1 MIITCPNCS
10 SKFKIDD
17 TLLQRQG
24 IKMRCSVCSHIFM
37 PEQKAPDAVESETGV
52 HETESTSNKDRIQ
65 GISYESLPIDTGL
78 SFSEDRSPV
87 VHETAVEQPE
97 ITKKTRPRSIRN
109 TLTGL
114 FAMII
119 VIIALILSY
128 SKGGGLRFFERNGD
142 TSTRQGP
149 VYPFLIKETD
159 TTFKYLNLENQ
170 GQILII
176 KGIVRKNENKPLKAL
191 QVEIRIYDKD
201 NRLLAAKTVYAGK
214 VPTDND
220 FLIKKEPD
228 IDAVL
233 MDRSNTLGVL
243 SQVNEIPYS
252 VAFYGQP
259 VLNTSTIK
267 AEVKEYIWQ

>member
-1 MIITCPNCS
+1 MIIICPKCS
-10 SKFKIDD
+10 SRFKIDD
-17 TLLQRQG
+17 ALLQRQG
-24 IKMRCSVCSHIFM
+24 IKMRCSVCSNIFT
-37 PEQKAPDAVESETGV
+37 PEQKTPDVIESETGKYEIEDTRDKNSR
-52 HETESTSNKDRIQ
+52 HS
-65 GISYESLPIDTGL
+65 ISYESVPIDTGL
-78 SFSEDRSPV
+78 SFSEDRPPV
-87 VHETAVEQPE
+87 VHETVIEKPE
-97 ITKKTRPRSIRN
+97 IIKKTRPRSIRN

-128 SKGGGLRFFERNGD
+128 SKGGGLKFFEKNGD
-142 TSTRQGP
+142 TSTKQGG
-149 VYPFLIKETD
+149 VYPFSIKDTD
-159 TTFKYLNLENQ
+159 TTFRYLNIENQ

-176 KGIVRKNENKPLKAL
+176 KGIVKKNENKPLKAL

-201 NRLLAAKTVYAGK
+201 NKMLAAKTVYAGN
-214 VPTDND
+214 VPPDND
-220 FLIKKEPD
+220 FLIKKETD
-228 IDAVL
+228 IDAML

-259 VLNTSTIK
+259 VINTSSIK

>member
-1 MIITCPNCS
+1 MIIICPNCS
-10 SKFKIDD
+10 SKFKVDD
-17 TLLQRQG
+17 TLLQKQG
-24 IKMRCSVCSHIFM
+24 IKMRCSVCSNIFM
-37 PEQKAPDAVESETGV
+37 PELEAPDIIESETGNPDI
-52 HETESTSNKDRIQ
+52 EDSQDNKSRHNIP
-65 GISYESLPIDTGL
+65 YESAPIDTGL
-78 SFSEDRSPV
+78 TFFEDKQPV
-87 VHETAVEQPE
+87 VHEPFIEKPV
-97 ITKKTRPRSIRN
+97 ITRKARPRSIRN

-128 SKGGGLRFFERNGD
+128 SKDGGLRFFGKNDD
-142 TSTRQGP
+142 TSTKQAY
-149 VYPFLIKETD
+149 VYPFSIKDTD
-159 TTFKYLNLENQ
+159 TTFKYLNIENQ
-170 GQILII
+170 PQMLII

-191 QVEIRIYDKD
+191 QVEIRIYDK
-201 NRLLAAKTVYAGK
+201 NSKLLAVKTVYAGK

-228 IDAVL
+228 IDAML
-233 MDRSNTLGVL
+233 MDSSNTLGVL

-259 VLNTSTIK
+259 VLNTSSIK